1 MDINKLEKVIK
12 LLKDNDLHEIEIE
25 EKDSKI
31 KVKSSADQQVVA
43 HPQASYQT
51 TPEVEVVAQEE
62 EVEKTKSKYKLILSP
77 MVGTFYRSPAP
88 ESPLYVEEGQVI
100 NKGQTLCIVEAMKL
114 MNEIEADIKGKIMSI
129 LVENGQPVEYGEPLF
144 EIEPT

>member
-12 LLKDNDLHEIEIE
+12 LLKDNNLHEIEIE

-43 HPQASYQT
+43 PSYQT
-51 TPEVEVVAQEE
+51 TPDVKVTAQKE
-62 EVEKTKSKYKLILSP
+62 EVEKTESKYKLILSP

-100 NKGQTLCIVEAMKL
+100 NKGQILCLVEAMKL
-114 MNEIEADIKGKIMSI
+114 MNEIESEVDGIVARI
-129 LVENGQPVEYGEPLF
+129 LVENNQPVEYGEPLF
-144 EIEPT
+144 LIDPK